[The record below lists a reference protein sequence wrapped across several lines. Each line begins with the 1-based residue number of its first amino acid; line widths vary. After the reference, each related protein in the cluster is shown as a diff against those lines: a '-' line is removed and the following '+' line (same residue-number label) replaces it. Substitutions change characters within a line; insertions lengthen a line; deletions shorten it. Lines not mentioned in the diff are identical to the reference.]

1 MPFSFKTTTG
11 SDTMSYDR
19 EDFYSE
25 CKSYCDDIEF
35 IPILNQLI
43 FDADY
48 GNGLNKEE
56 LLKLKQYLTN
66 EIEEIEKKWIGRVL
80 YNCGVI
86 E

>member
-1 MPFSFKTTTG
+1 
-11 SDTMSYDR
+11 MSYDR
-19 EDFYSE
+19 EDFYDE
-25 CKSYCDDIEF
+25 CKSYCDNIEF

-56 LLKLKQYLTN
+56 LLKLKQYLIN
-66 EIEEIEKKWIGRVL
+66 QIKEIEKKRVGWIL
-80 YNCGVI
+80 DNCGMI

>member
-1 MPFSFKTTTG
+1 MSF
-11 SDTMSYDR
+11 DR
-19 EDFYSE
+19 EDFYEE
-25 CKSYCDDIEF
+25 CKSYCDNIEF

-56 LLKLKQYLTN
+56 LLKLKQHLIN
-66 EIEEIEKKWIGRVL
+66 QIKAIENKRFGRIL
-80 YNCGVI
+80 DNCGMI

>member
-1 MPFSFKTTTG
+1 
-11 SDTMSYDR
+11 MSYDR
-19 EDFYSE
+19 EDFYNE
-25 CKSYCDDIEF
+25 CKSYCDNIEF

-56 LLKLKQYLTN
+56 LLKLKQHLINQIKAIEN
-66 EIEEIEKKWIGRVL
+66 ERFGRIL
-80 YNCGVI
+80 DNCGMI

>member
-1 MPFSFKTTTG
+1 MSF
-11 SDTMSYDR
+11 DR
-19 EDFYSE
+19 EDFYKE
-25 CKSYCDDIEF
+25 CKSYCDNIEF

-56 LLKLKQYLTN
+56 LLKLKQHLIN
-66 EIEEIEKKWIGRVL
+66 QIKAIENKRFGRIL
-80 YNCGVI
+80 DNCGMI